1 MSSSLTTCES
11 LPNAPRSDCGG
22 STTKKYGWN
31 PEYSIVML
39 RPSRVRP
46 KSWITGN
53 CADSGPFRGSRRYE
67 AVMMRTSKLAISHLR
82 HDLEDVAILD
92 RVVPADHHF
101 RPGVD
106 GADEVVTQVGVDF
119 KGYVHRGGSARHQE
133 RVREDVPALVGPV
146 VLVLHGV
153 HDDQVEQLV
162 DGLLDALLHP
172 GRPALSQKGADF
184 LQTLF
189 LGGRQFFRMQ
199 DLERGATRLVRDQPG
214 GRRAA
219 KGELVLGGCRDH
231 RIARR
236 LREILERFA
245 GDHIRLV
252 RCEEHRLAAML
263 RGPSET
269 EQIVRC
275 PPGHLRIERGVA

>member
-1 MSSSLTTCES
+1 
-11 LPNAPRSDCGG
+11 G

-119 KGYVHRGGSARHQE
+119 KGYVHRSGTAGDE
-133 RVREDVPALVGPV
+133 EGVWEDVAALVGPV
-146 VLVLHGV
+146 MLVFHGV
-153 HDDQVEQLV
+153 HDDQVEEFEDRLF
-162 DGLLDALLHP
+162 DALLDAR
-172 GRPALSQKGADF
+172 GPAFSQESSNFLETFFLSRG
-184 LQTLF
+184 
-189 LGGRQFFRMQ
+189 QFFRMQ
-199 DLERGATRLVRDQPG
+199 DFEGGTTGLVCDQPG
-214 GRRAA
+214 RRRPA
-219 KGELVLGGCRDH
+219 KSELVL
-231 RIARR
+231 
-236 LREILERFA
+236 
-245 GDHIRLV
+245 
-252 RCEEHRLAAML
+252 
-263 RGPSET
+263 
-269 EQIVRC
+269 
-275 PPGHLRIERGVA
+275 

>member
-119 KGYVHRGGSARHQE
+119 KGYVHRGGTARHDE
-133 RVREDVPALVGPV
+133 RVRQDVPALVGPV
-146 VLVLHGV
+146 VLVLHRV
-153 HDDQVEQLV
+153 HDDQIEQFEH
-162 DGLLDALLHP
+162 GLLDALLHP
-172 GRPALSQKGADF
+172 GRPPFTEEDTNF
-184 LQTLF
+184 LKPLF
-189 LGGRQFFRMQ
+189 LGRGQSFRMQ
-199 DLERGATRLVRDQPG
+199 DLERWTAGLVRDEPG
-214 GRRAA
+214 RSGAP
-219 KGELVLGGCRDH
+219 KGELAFG
-231 RIARR
+231 
-236 LREILERFA
+236 
-245 GDHIRLV
+245 
-252 RCEEHRLAAML
+252 
-263 RGPSET
+263 
-269 EQIVRC
+269 
-275 PPGHLRIERGVA
+275 

>member
-1 MSSSLTTCES
+1 
-11 LPNAPRSDCGG
+11 
-22 STTKKYGWN
+22 
-31 PEYSIVML
+31 
-39 RPSRVRP
+39 
-46 KSWITGN
+46 
-53 CADSGPFRGSRRYE
+53 
-67 AVMMRTSKLAISHLR
+67 MMRTSKLAISHLR

-172 GRPALSQKGADF
+172 GRPALSQKARIFSRPFSWAAVSFSGCRISNEEPPGWYVTSPADAA
-184 LQTLF
+184 
-189 LGGRQFFRMQ
+189 R
-199 DLERGATRLVRDQPG
+199 
-214 GRRAA
+214 RRASSYSA
-219 KGELVLGGCRDH
+219 DVGTTG
-231 RIARR
+231 
-236 LREILERFA
+236 
-245 GDHIRLV
+245 
-252 RCEEHRLAAML
+252 
-263 RGPSET
+263 
-269 EQIVRC
+269 
-275 PPGHLRIERGVA
+275 